1 MPLAGR
7 QFRPTLVPTL
17 VTLVLLPVM
26 ISLGFWQLDRAD
38 QKQAILDEYR
48 QREQLPPLDL
58 AAPVAEPERIRY
70 RRARLV
76 GEFDASRIVFVD
88 NKVVHGVVG
97 FDVLVPLR
105 VQDTARWVVVNR
117 GWVPGGTR
125 RDILPQADIPA
136 GEVVVT
142 GRVSVPSDNPFV
154 DAELNWSEG
163 WPAVVQWPDLEG
175 FARRAGLAL
184 QPVVVLE
191 DPVEGAG
198 FVREWALVYA
208 PPEKSLSY
216 AVQWFALSTALLIIY
231 VVVNLKKPSAPE
243 RDSE

>member
-7 QFRPTLVPTL
+7 QFRPTLIPTL

-26 ISLGFWQLDRAD
+26 ISLGFWQIDRAE

-48 QREQLPPLDL
+48 QREQLPPLEL
-58 AAPVAEPERIRY
+58 AAAVADPERIRY

-76 GEFDASRIVFVD
+76 GEFDAARVVFVD
-88 NKVVHGVVG
+88 NKVMHGVVG

-105 VQDTARWVVVNR
+105 VKGTERWVVVNR
-117 GWVPGGTR
+117 GWVRGSAR
-125 RDILPQADIPA
+125 RDTLPTVEIPT

-142 GRVSVPSDNPFV
+142 GLISVPSDNPFV
-154 DAELNWSEG
+154 DTELNWSEG

-175 FARRAGLAL
+175 FAQRTGMLL

-191 DPVEGAG
+191 DPVDGAG

-208 PPEKSLSY
+208 PPEKSVSY
-216 AVQWFALSTALLIIY
+216 AVQWFALSAALLIIY
-231 VVVNLKKPSAPE
+231 ITVNLKKLPTPE
-243 RDSE
+243 RDPQ